1 MKFPDIVKDH
11 EDDVSAWQADHPGK
25 RPPDSYSRE
34 SALIELVRELELYM
48 EHKPEC
54 NLDPQDFT
62 SKCTCGLQALLDRL
76 EGG

>member
-1 MKFPDIVKDH
+1 MNFPDIVEAHNSTYVPPPH
-11 EDDVSAWQADHPGK
+11 EGGAEHLETWL
-25 RPPDSYSRE
+25 RE
-34 SALIELVRELELYM
+34 SALIELVMELELYM